1 MKLIY
6 MAGPYRSNEKTGTV
20 PDNVLRARKW
30 AITLVNR
37 LGAYGVFPVCPH
49 LNTAHFEV
57 AQPLIG
63 HQSNTDKYWLGGTM
77 ALLERCDAVFVFYD
91 IETDGVVAEVDRATK
106 LGIPVYRSIEEIL
119 TAIESNELEAKSNI
133 RQEIKDWENFEKYV
147 KHDAMEAGK
156 VDERMKERL
165 KKEPKYIQHFDPDC

>member
-30 AITLVNR
+30 AITLVSQ

-63 HQSNTDKYWLGGTM
+63 HQSNTDNYWLGGTM

-119 TAIESNELEAKSNI
+119 TAIESDEIVEKKSI
-133 RQEIKDWENFEKYV
+133 RQEIKDWENFEKFV
-147 KHDAMEAGK
+147 KHDAIEAGK